1 MTFDKT
7 YIFSQYNNKD
17 NFGRAQVANI
27 GAGFNPLTYEVNAEQ
42 NLSLLPTNK
51 SYWILGVNDIN
62 YYDVKTP
69 TATFIY
75 HNAMKNGAALRSSY
89 TQNIGKDLIFSGIQ
103 RIRSQGMY
111 RNSLASNNNTLFT
124 GHYVSKSG
132 NYELFA
138 HYLHQNVNNQEN
150 GGIAVDSLFQNGDSN
165 SRNRQNMQ
173 VNLHLQA
180 HSIPTEDI
188 I

>member
-89 TQNIGKDLIFSGIQ
+89 TQNIGKDLIFLWNTADYVLRECTEIHWHPITILCLQDIMSQKAEIMNCLHTIF
-103 RIRSQGMY
+103 IRM
-111 RNSLASNNNTLFT
+111 
-124 GHYVSKSG
+124 
-132 NYELFA
+132 
-138 HYLHQNVNNQEN
+138 
-150 GGIAVDSLFQNGDSN
+150 
-165 SRNRQNMQ
+165 
-173 VNLHLQA
+173 
-180 HSIPTEDI
+180 
-188 I
+188 